1 MRVYL
6 VDGTYELFRC
16 FHGAPRA
23 VGADGHE
30 VGAGRGMFATLC
42 ALVADPSVT
51 HVAVAFDSV
60 VSRAGSAKASS
71 DEGLIGAQTPL
82 AAAVVRA
89 LGITIWPAGRFQADE
104 LLASG
109 ARRFADEPAVE
120 QVVLCTTDVDL
131 FQCVR
136 GERVVVLD
144 RSRRRVTSEAT
155 VVERF
160 GVPPALLA
168 DLFALVG
175 DRSDGIAGVPGW
187 GLRSAAALLAA
198 YGALEQIPE
207 DPAAWPAPVRGRD
220 RLAAALHAGRREALH
235 CRDLLRLRDDVP
247 LHDELSDLAWRGADP
262 AAVAEVVERL
272 GDPTLTERIS
282 RWR

>member
-23 VGADGHE
+23 TGAGGHE

-42 ALVADPSVT
+42 ALVSDPAVT

-60 VSRAGSAKASS
+60 VSRAGSAKAST

-82 AAAVVRA
+82 AADVVRA

-109 ARRFADEPAVE
+109 ARRYADEPGVE
-120 QVVLCTTDVDL
+120 QVVVCTTDVDL

-136 GERVVVLD
+136 GTRVVVLD
-144 RSRRRVTSEAT
+144 RSRQRVTNEAA

-187 GLRSAAALLAA
+187 GLRSAAALIGA
-198 YGALEQIPE
+198 YGALDLIPD
-207 DPAAWPAPVRGRD
+207 DPAEWPGSVRGRE
-220 RLAAALHAGRREALH
+220 RLANSLRTGRREALH

-247 LHDELSDLAWRGADP
+247 LRDTLADLQWHGADRD
-262 AAVAEVVERL
+262 AVADIIERL
-272 GDPTLTERIS
+272 AESTLAERIS

>member
-1 MRVYL
+1 VYL

-23 VGADGHE
+23 TGADGHE

-42 ALVADPSVT
+42 ALVGDPAVT

-60 VSRAGSAKASS
+60 VARAGAKAWT
-71 DEGLIGAQTPL
+71 DEGLIAAQTPL
-82 AAAVVRA
+82 AADVVRA

-109 ARRFADEPAVE
+109 ARRYADEPGVE
-120 QVVLCTTDVDL
+120 QVVVCTTDVDL
-131 FQCVR
+131 FQCIR

-144 RSRRRVTSEAT
+144 RSRQRVTTEAG

-198 YGALEQIPE
+198 FGALEAIPN
-207 DPAAWPAPVRGRD
+207 DSAAWPPSVRGRD
-220 RLAAALHAGRREALH
+220 RLAEALRARRREALH
-235 CRDLLRLRDDVP
+235 CRDLLTLRDDVP
-247 LHDELSDLAWRGADP
+247 LHDELSELAWHGADR
-262 AAVAEVVERL
+262 AAIAEIVERL
-272 GDPTLTERIS
+272 AEPTLAERVS

>member
-1 MRVYL
+1 
-6 VDGTYELFRC
+6 
-16 FHGAPRA
+16 
-23 VGADGHE
+23 
-30 VGAGRGMFATLC
+30 MFATLC
-42 ALVADPSVT
+42 ALVGDPAVT

-60 VSRAGSAKASS
+60 VSRAGSAKVST

-82 AAAVVRA
+82 AADVVRA

-109 ARRFADEPAVE
+109 ARRYADEPGVE
-120 QVVLCTTDVDL
+120 QVVVCTTDVDL

-144 RSRRRVTSEAT
+144 RSRQRVTTETA

-160 GVPPALLA
+160 GVAPALLA

-187 GLRSAAALLAA
+187 GLRSGSRAHRCIRRARPDPRRPRRVARLGPRARSARELTANGATRSAALPRSAA
-198 YGALEQIPE
+198 PARRRTAARHALGS
-207 DPAAWPAPVRGRD
+207 AVA
-220 RLAAALHAGRREALH
+220 
-235 CRDLLRLRDDVP
+235 RLRPRRRRPNHRGLGGDP
-247 LHDELSDLAWRGADP
+247 DLA
-262 AAVAEVVERL
+262 ERV
-272 GDPTLTERIS
+272 P

>member
-1 MRVYL
+1 M
-6 VDGTYELFRC
+6 
-16 FHGAPRA
+16 
-23 VGADGHE
+23 
-30 VGAGRGMFATLC
+30 
-42 ALVADPSVT
+42 
-51 HVAVAFDSV
+51 
-60 VSRAGSAKASS
+60 
-71 DEGLIGAQTPL
+71 
-82 AAAVVRA
+82 VRA

-120 QVVLCTTDVDL
+120 QVVVSTTDVDL

-144 RSRRRVTSEAT
+144 RSRRRIATEAT

-160 GVPPALLA
+160 GVSPALLA

-187 GLRSAAALLAA
+187 GVRSAAALLGA
-198 YGALEQIPE
+198 YGALEQIPD
-207 DPAAWPAPVRGRD
+207 DPASWPASVRGRD
-220 RLAAALHAGRREALH
+220 RLAAALQARRREARH

-247 LHDELSDLAWRGADP
+247 LHDDLSDLAWRGADR
-262 AAVAEVVERL
+262 AGVAEVVERL
-272 GDPTLTERIS
+272 GDPTLTERIP